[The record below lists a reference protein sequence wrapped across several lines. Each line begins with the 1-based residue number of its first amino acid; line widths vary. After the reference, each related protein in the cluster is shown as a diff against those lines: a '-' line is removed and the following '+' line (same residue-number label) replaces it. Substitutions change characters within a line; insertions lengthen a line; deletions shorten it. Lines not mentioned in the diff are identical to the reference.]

1 MLFFNRFDKKT
12 EISQQECFQLLTRA
26 TQVFREEYL
35 QKQEH
40 AQQEIQKRYEAERG
54 KYLRCSNNFILLPRE

>member
-1 MLFFNRFDKKT
+1 MINIKGNIYTDAFFNRFDKKT

-40 AQQEIQKRYEAERG
+40 AQQEIQKR
-54 KYLRCSNNFILLPRE
+54 

>member
-1 MLFFNRFDKKT
+1 MLKGIFTLVLFFNRFDKKT

-40 AQQEIQKRYEAERG
+40 AQQEIQKR
-54 KYLRCSNNFILLPRE
+54 